1 MLGKR
6 QNWFWVGNISLR
18 LNNYYCLQRNCTL
31 TLISFC
37 ISPPPTKTSSAAS
50 PAYHVTPDL
59 AWYFLVTKQFE
70 LHSDNV
76 LGGPEFV
83 QCNPATSD
91 PGLWLGGRWR
101 EFLNLRP
108 ICVWDT
114 LWKIISCKNVDWEG
128 WSWRSIYWGHAETCS
143 CKFWTLYY
151 TSLWFLLFTWV
162 KWNIWILSLCPV
174 RFYFEN
180 WLN

>member
-1 MLGKR
+1 M
-6 QNWFWVGNISLR
+6 W
-18 LNNYYCLQRNCTL
+18 
-31 TLISFC
+31 
-37 ISPPPTKTSSAAS
+37 
-50 PAYHVTPDL
+50 HL

-128 WSWRSIYWGHAETCS
+128 WSWRSIYSRLVWICS
-143 CKFWTLYY
+143 GNIWTLYY
-151 TSLWFLLFTWV
+151 FTLILFAWV
-162 KWNIWILSLCPV
+162 KWNIWIFKSVSCSFLLCNLAELELMV
-174 RFYFEN
+174 WKKMISIEYKYWDTEQDYTLFN
-180 WLN
+180 II

>member
-1 MLGKR
+1 MPGKR
-6 QNWFWVGNISLR
+6 QNWFQHLGWNYSLR

-31 TLISFC
+31 TLICIC
-37 ISPPPTKTSSAAS
+37 ISPLKPLLQPLLQTMLHLS
-50 PAYHVTPDL
+50 
-59 AWYFLVTKQFE
+59 WYFLVTKQFE

-114 LWKIISCKNVDWEG
+114 LWKIISCKNVDWGRVELEINLLDVTRG
-128 WSWRSIYWGHAETCS
+128 LYEYVQVISGHYT
-143 CKFWTLYY
+143 
-151 TSLWFLLFTWV
+151 TSLWFSLLE
-162 KWNIWILSLCPV
+162 WNETYEFSSLCPV
-174 RFYFEN
+174 RFYFVT